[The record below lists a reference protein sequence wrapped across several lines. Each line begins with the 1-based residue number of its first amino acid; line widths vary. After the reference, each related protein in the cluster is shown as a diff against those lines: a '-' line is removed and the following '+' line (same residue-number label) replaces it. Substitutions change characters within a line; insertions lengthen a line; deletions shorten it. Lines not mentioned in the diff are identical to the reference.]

1 MKETV
6 ACGSGDTKNLKPA
19 VDLPTLKKSSIFQD
33 LNNVTEQET
42 NSMPIGNTSEIN
54 CSQTKSF
61 QPPTSLAIKFAKRV
75 AICTAVVALAKYA
88 YPRLMV
94 TSNAKLTF
102 LYSIQLKKK
111 ATHLD
116 HTVLNFTLIFQKLVE
131 EPEIAVAE
139 DGLYHLGE
147 KSFAKHVEK
156 GSHLVKFYAPW
167 CGHCKVI
174 IHFNRLSLRYY
185 DC

>member
-1 MKETV
+1 MRETE
-6 ACGSGDTKNLKPA
+6 ACGSGDTKNLKTA
-19 VDLPTLKKSSIFQD
+19 ADLPTSLNTSSISQD
-33 LNNVTEQET
+33 LDNVTGQET
-42 NSMPIGNTSEIN
+42 NSKPMGNTSEIK
-54 CSQTKSF
+54 CSQPKSF
-61 QPPTSLAIKFAKRV
+61 QQPTSLAIKFAKRV

-94 TSNAKLTF
+94 TSNAKLTV
-102 LYSIQLKKK
+102 LYSIELN
-111 ATHLD
+111 ATRLD
-116 HTVLNFTLIFQKLVE
+116 HIVLIFTLIFQKLVE

-167 CGHCKVI
+167 CGHCKVVM
-174 IHFNRLSLRYY
+174 HFNRLSLGHK
-185 DC
+185 

>member
-1 MKETV
+1 MRETE
-6 ACGSGDTKNLKPA
+6 ACGSGDTKNLKTA
-19 VDLPTLKKSSIFQD
+19 VDLPASLNTSSISQD
-33 LNNVTEQET
+33 INNVTGQEP

-102 LYSIQLKKK
+102 LYSIELKNITAN
-111 ATHLD
+111 ATRLD
-116 HTVLNFTLIFQKLVE
+116 HIVLIFTLIFQKLVE

-174 IHFNRLSLRYY
+174 IHF
-185 DC
+185 

>member
-1 MKETV
+1 MTETE
-6 ACGSGDTKNLKPA
+6 ACNSGDTKNLKTA
-19 VDLPTLKKSSIFQD
+19 VDLPASLNTSSISQD
-33 LNNVTEQET
+33 LNNVTGQET

-102 LYSIQLKKK
+102 LYSIELKNITAN
-111 ATHLD
+111 ATRLD
-116 HTVLNFTLIFQKLVE
+116 HIGLIFTLIFQKLVE

-174 IHFNRLSLRYY
+174 IHF
-185 DC
+185 